1 MSRLHSTLVAFILG
15 GAAAAGLFAAV
26 NTVRLGQNV
35 SAAKATPVAVRKI
48 AARQAK
54 LDRWSRSLQKAR
66 AKRPPALPRLPKFKP
81 VQSPPAAPAAA
92 PPPAAAVAAAPQ
104 VKYVRPTV
112 VRYRHAS
119 SPKTSTTTS
128 RSSWSDDGATSDDG
142 GTSDDGSTHGGD

>member
-26 NTVRLGQNV
+26 HTVRLGQNV
-35 SAAKATPVAVRKI
+35 SAAKAAPVAARKI

-119 SPKTSTTTS
+119 SSPKTSTTTS
-128 RSSWSDDGATSDDG
+128 RSSWSDDG